1 MKAGPVRLNN
11 VANQCYARNSFV
23 IIMGKISNVNQSND
37 VALHMVKNI
46 TRSIMNRI
54 RFRREK
60 LEIISTYQTKNLFSI
75 FSQTIHIPLFYRRRQ
90 LIVRMSRILDG
101 AASLNLAECLH
112 QLQIEEYHTNKKFD
126 TRISFAAFVFSFF
139 KDMIY
144 A

>member
-11 VANQCYARNSFV
+11 VANQCYSRNSFV
-23 IIMGKISNVNQSND
+23 IIKCKISYVNQSN
-37 VALHMVKNI
+37 VAAMQMVKSI
-46 TRSIMNRI
+46 TRILFIMNRI

-60 LEIISTYQTKNLFSI
+60 LEMNSTYQMKNLFSH

-126 TRISFAAFVFSFF
+126 TRISFAAFVLSFNGTS
-139 KDMIY
+139 
-144 A
+144 